1 MYSESRKATR
11 NSFAHH
17 RAYLL
22 FSPSPKS
29 ERDDIERRRVTDS
42 SQRRAI
48 VRNGLIGYIP
58 AGGVL

>member
-1 MYSESRKATR
+1 MYTESRKAAR

-22 FSPSPKS
+22 FSPSPRGES
-29 ERDDIERRRVTDS
+29 DGIGRRGPTDQS
-42 SQRRAI
+42 KRRAI

-58 AGGVL
+58 AGAL

>member
-1 MYSESRKATR
+1 MYTESRKAAR

-22 FSPSPKS
+22 FSARPKG
-29 ERDDIERRRVTDS
+29 ENDGLERRGPTDQS
-42 SQRRAI
+42 KRRAI

-58 AGGVL
+58 AATP